1 MSQDNNI
8 VEIVSGCKNGDKKS
22 QEKLYKMFY
31 GKMMVI
37 CLRYADN
44 PDEAK
49 DVLQEGFIK
58 VFNSL
63 ANFDFHGSFE
73 GWIKRIMVNT
83 AIDNFRKNKSA
94 VKLFDNNVQLENLE
108 RQEEDEQEN
117 TISNKIKTAD
127 ILEAIHKL
135 SPAYKTV
142 FNLYAIDGFSHQ
154 QIADE
159 LNISIG
165 TSKSNYSKAKQ
176 NLKKMLQLKLVSDE
190 S

>member
-1 MSQDNNI
+1 
-8 VEIVSGCKNGDKKS
+8 
-22 QEKLYKMFY
+22 
-31 GKMMVI
+31 MVV
-37 CLRYADN
+37 CLRYTDN
-44 PDEAK
+44 TDEAK
-49 DVLQEGFIK
+49 DILQEGFIK

-63 ANFDFHGSFE
+63 PKFDFEGSFE
-73 GWIKRIMVNT
+73 GWIRRIMVNT
-83 AIDNFRKNKSA
+83 AIDNFRKNKTA
-94 VKLFDNNVQLENLE
+94 VKMFDNNVALENLDTV
-108 RQEEDEQEN
+108 QDDSDEN
-117 TISNKIKTAD
+117 IISNKIKASD
-127 ILEAIHKL
+127 ILEAVQKL

-176 NLKKMLQLKLVSDE
+176 NLKKILQPKLINDE